1 MIFKILLALFLQ
13 TSFFVYAKLNV
24 ITTTTDLKWLVKEIG
39 GNKVKAQSLLNG
51 TEDPHFI
58 DAMPHF
64 IGKVA
69 GADMFC
75 LVGLDLEVGWA
86 PKILAKSGNKQVQQG
101 GKGYCETGK
110 TVTALNIPKGR
121 VDRSQGDIH
130 PMGNPH
136 YHLGPDAFIQ
146 GGETVLN
153 TLINLDSKNATYYLR
168 NYDQLKKNIGELKK
182 KIEGLL
188 LPVKER
194 NYMEYHR
201 EFTYFLKE
209 FGLRNLGA
217 IEAVPGVPPSAG
229 RLARVSIQAKES
241 QVAMALASTT
251 SPKNL
256 TDKFQ
261 EMSHTPVARLPI
273 SIVRNSKPKDYEELL
288 TMIAAAIVEKS
299 KTSNGK

>member
-1 MIFKILLALFLQ
+1 MIFKILLVI
-13 TSFFVYAKLNV
+13 FFQVPFFAYAKLNV

-39 GNKVKAQSLLNG
+39 GNKVEAQSLLNG

-69 GADMFC
+69 NADIFC

-86 PKILAKSGNKQVQQG
+86 PKILVKSGNKQVQPG
-101 GKGYCETGK
+101 GKGYCETGR
-110 TVTALNIPKGR
+110 TVTALNIPKGQI
-121 VDRSQGDIH
+121 DRSQGDIH

-153 TLINLDSKNATYYLR
+153 TLINLDSKNATYYLN
-168 NYDQLKKNIGELKK
+168 NYQQLKKNIGKLKK
-182 KIEGLL
+182 KIGKLL
-188 LPVKER
+188 LPAKDR

-209 FGLRNLGA
+209 FGLSHIGA

-261 EMSHTPVARLPI
+261 EMSNTPVARLPL
-273 SIVRNSKPKDYEELL
+273 SIVKDGKPGNYEELL
-288 TMIAAAIVEKS
+288 TTIAMAIVKKS
-299 KTSNGK
+299 KIYNGE